1 MNITLH
7 EIMAKYIARLTLL
20 FTVSDMIEDELNCSF
35 AQFFDLVCYALN
47 QIVKSYDIRQ
57 KNNKLSNQIIQQSS
71 LRRSHSSVL

>member
-35 AQFFDLVCYALN
+35 TQFFDLVCYALN
-47 QIVKSYDIRQ
+47 QIVKLYDIRQ
-57 KNNKLSNQIIQQSS
+57 RNNKLSNQITQQGS